1 MTQRTTMKLIPA
13 LLLAVMLHEN
23 LKGKNVYRTI
33 FYVPSIL
40 PFPKL
45 INHITGH
52 SMTIGSFLDFG
63 ECGYN
68 LERIIN
74 IRQGLTPEEDTL
86 PKRFLKELQRS
97 DEPNSVVKLEGMLK
111 SYYAIRG
118 WDQRGV
124 PTKKTIK
131 RLKLK

>member
-1 MTQRTTMKLIPA
+1 
-13 LLLAVMLHEN
+13 
-23 LKGKNVYRTI
+23 
-33 FYVPSIL
+33 
-40 PFPKL
+40 
-45 INHITGH
+45 
-52 SMTIGSFLDFG
+52 MTIGSFLDFG
-63 ECGYN
+63 ERGYN

-118 WDQRGV
+118 WDEKGV
-124 PTKKTIK
+124 PTEKTLK
-131 RLKLK
+131 RLKLYS